1 MEGSERPP
9 ASDILISGATAGV
22 ISRSVTA
29 PLDRLKTLMALRDA
43 FRETQ
48 RVKLSSRSA
57 GVLGGLKMIYRE
69 AGLTGFWR
77 GNFTNVTKVMP
88 ETSIKFLI
96 FESLKPK
103 RVPNASASQTNSATF
118 LAGAT
123 AGIIAQATV
132 YPLDVI
138 KTRLAASET
147 GVYRVCIVSTTSFI
161 SEKKKKKDKIKP
173 TKQHDLRYGGMLG
186 HVINRMLRYEG
197 WRALYKGMGTSLF
210 GMIPY
215 AGIDLLL
222 FDTMKHHYKQTH
234 SSTPQ
239 LPIQYILM
247 FGMISSFVAQTV
259 TYPLGVV
266 RMRLQAQGMTLDRP
280 ILFSSPLDCFVKT
293 YQSAGVRGL
302 YSGYIPSLLKVAPTA
317 AITYAVYENCK
328 FMLAERREQRLAR
341 EVGVA

>member
-1 MEGSERPP
+1 MDGGRPHM
-9 ASDILISGATAGV
+9 SDILISGATAGI

-57 GVLGGLKMIYRE
+57 GVVGGLKMIYRE
-69 AGLTGFWR
+69 AGITGFWR
-77 GNFTNVTKVMP
+77 GNFTNVMKVMP

-103 RVPNASASQTNSATF
+103 KVDQRTSQTHSATF

-147 GVYRVCIVSTTSFI
+147 GVYR
-161 SEKKKKKDKIKP
+161 
-173 TKQHDLRYGGMLG
+173 HDLRYGGMLG
-186 HVINRMLRYEG
+186 HVVNRMLRYEG

-210 GMIPY
+210 GIIPY
-215 AGIDLLL
+215 AGVDLLL
-222 FDTMKHHYKQTH
+222 FDSMKFYFNNHFNQPQ
-234 SSTPQ
+234 SGQ
-239 LPIQYILM
+239 LPVSHILV
-247 FGMISSFVAQTV
+247 FGMISSFIAQTI

-280 ILFSSPLDCFVKT
+280 ILFSSPIDCFVKT
-293 YQSAGVRGL
+293 YQSAGIRGL

-317 AITYAVYENCK
+317 AITYAVYERCK
-328 FMLAERREQRLAR
+328 HMLSERRENRRVSKELEELEA
-341 EVGVA
+341 V